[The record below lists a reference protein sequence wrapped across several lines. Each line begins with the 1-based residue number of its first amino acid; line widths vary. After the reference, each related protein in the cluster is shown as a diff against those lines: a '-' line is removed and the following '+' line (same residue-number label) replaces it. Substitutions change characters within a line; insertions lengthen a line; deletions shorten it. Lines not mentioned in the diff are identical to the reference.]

1 MLTIRLGRIYYFI
14 FLKKSSIKEDTR
26 KHGKLKR
33 WKVVK
38 PIISQRTFFTE
49 VTGNKVDDYYAR
61 NIYVKVSLKVSCS
74 VDLIDIKNTFR
85 KH

>member
-49 VTGNKVDDYYAR
+49 VTGNKVGDYYAR

-74 VDLIDIKNTFR
+74 VDLIDIKNTF
-85 KH
+85 